1 MHLIFVVMSENR
13 ANLVYGISNGSETVG
28 IEVQTDKI
36 FLREFWGFVACTIT
50 AQILCTCSVLPM
62 F

>member
-1 MHLIFVVMSENR
+1 MSENR

>member
-1 MHLIFVVMSENR
+1 MSENR

-36 FLREFWGFVACTIT
+36 FLREFWGF
-50 AQILCTCSVLPM
+50 CSLHNYCSDLVYLLSSAHVLEL
-62 F
+62 